1 MFQIPYT
8 IQILLYMDYSGV
20 CPAGLSLRAVTCNT
34 CYGWVHSM
42 LRVKMSIDGTNMLHL
57 PNLFS
62 NIKAEVLNRIDKYI
76 HLEMNFQFA

>member
-1 MFQIPYT
+1 
-8 IQILLYMDYSGV
+8 
-20 CPAGLSLRAVTCNT
+20 
-34 CYGWVHSM
+34 M
-42 LRVKMSIDGTNMLHL
+42 LRVKMTIDGTNMLHL